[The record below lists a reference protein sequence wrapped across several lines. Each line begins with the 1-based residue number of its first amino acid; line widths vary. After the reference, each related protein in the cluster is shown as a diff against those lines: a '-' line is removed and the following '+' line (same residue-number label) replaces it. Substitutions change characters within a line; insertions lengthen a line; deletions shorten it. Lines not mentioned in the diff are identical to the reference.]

1 MQSYNP
7 LYRKFIDDRNF
18 IVPNQMTRAKFYLIK
33 EYEYIDGT
41 KGKYS
46 EFSAPIIYT
55 LFVSKV
61 KDVVHAVKVSN
72 VNPTIIKRFF
82 GKFVNEETEMLE
94 MKGGSMKFYE
104 NVVSKVPV
112 VSNDSYRTYKLSG
125 LTKIIELSM
134 DVNEL
139 TPKRMNV
146 IGISKKSQLKN
157 IKDVTISFLVDR
169 SIFSIFY

>member
-1 MQSYNP
+1 
-7 LYRKFIDDRNF
+7 DRNY
-18 IVPNQMTRAKFYLIK
+18 ITPNQMTRGKFYLIK
-33 EYEYIDGT
+33 DYQYVDGT
-41 KGKYS
+41 KGKFTES
-46 EFSAPIIYT
+46 NAPIIYT
-55 LFVSKV
+55 LFVSAS
-61 KDVVHAVKVSN
+61 KDMVHCVKVSN

-112 VSNDSYRTYKLSG
+112 VSNNSYRTYKLSG

-157 IKDVTISFLVDR
+157 R
-169 SIFSIFY
+169 

>member
-1 MQSYNP
+1 MSKFNP
-7 LYRKFIDDRNF
+7 IYRKFINDKNL
-18 IVPNQMTRAKFYLIK
+18 VTAKQMTRGKFYLIK
-33 EYEYIDGT
+33 DYEYVDGT
-41 KGKYS
+41 KGKFNES
-46 EFSAPIIYT
+46 TAPIIYT
-55 LFVSKV
+55 LFVSV
-61 KDVVHAVKVSN
+61 SKDVVHAVKVSN

-104 NVVSKVPV
+104 SVVSKVPV
-112 VSNDSYRTYKLSG
+112 VSNNSYRTYKLSG
-125 LTKIIELSM
+125 LTKIIELDM

-157 IKDVTISFLVDR
+157 K
-169 SIFSIFY
+169 

>member
-1 MQSYNP
+1 MSKFNP
-7 LYRKFIDDRNF
+7 IYRKFIDDRNY
-18 IVPNQMTRAKFYLIK
+18 VTPKQMTRGRFYLIK
-33 EYEYIDGT
+33 DYEYVDGT
-41 KGKYS
+41 KGKFTES
-46 EFSAPIIYT
+46 NAPIIYT
-55 LFVSKV
+55 LFVSTS
-61 KDVVHAVKVSN
+61 KDIVHAVKVSN

-112 VSNDSYRTYKLSG
+112 VSNNSYRTYKLSG
-125 LTKIIELSM
+125 LTKIIELTM

-146 IGISKKSQLKN
+146 IGISKKSQIKN
-157 IKDVTISFLVDR
+157 K
-169 SIFSIFY
+169 

>member
-1 MQSYNP
+1 MSKFNP
-7 LYRKFIDDRNF
+7 IYRKFIDDRNY
-18 IVPNQMTRAKFYLIK
+18 VTPKQMTRGRFYLIK
-33 EYEYIDGT
+33 DYEYVDGT
-41 KGKYS
+41 KGKFTES
-46 EFSAPIIYT
+46 NAPIIYT
-55 LFVSKV
+55 LFVSTS
-61 KDVVHAVKVSN
+61 KDIVHAVKVSN

-104 NVVSKVPV
+104 TVVSKVPV

-146 IGISKKSQLKN
+146 IGISKKSQVKN
-157 IKDVTISFLVDR
+157 K
-169 SIFSIFY
+169 

>member
-1 MQSYNP
+1 MSKFNP
-7 LYRKFIDDRNF
+7 IYRKFIDDRNY
-18 IVPNQMTRAKFYLIK
+18 VTPKQMTRGRFYLIK
-33 EYEYIDGT
+33 DYQYVDGM
-41 KGKYS
+41 KGKFTES
-46 EFSAPIIYT
+46 NAPIIYT
-55 LFVSKV
+55 LFVSTS
-61 KDVVHAVKVSN
+61 KDIVHCVKVSN

-104 NVVSKVPV
+104 SVVSKVPV

-146 IGISKKSQLKN
+146 IGISKKSQVKN
-157 IKDVTISFLVDR
+157 K
-169 SIFSIFY
+169 

>member
-1 MQSYNP
+1 
-7 LYRKFIDDRNF
+7 
-18 IVPNQMTRAKFYLIK
+18 MTRGRFYLIK
-33 EYEYIDGT
+33 DYEYVDGT
-41 KGKYS
+41 KGKFTES
-46 EFSAPIIYT
+46 NAPIIYT
-55 LFVSKV
+55 LFVSAS
-61 KDVVHAVKVSN
+61 KDIVHAVKVSN

-82 GKFVNEETEMLE
+82 GKFVNEDTEMLE

-104 NVVSKVPV
+104 SVVSKVPV

-125 LTKIIELSM
+125 LTKIIELTM

-157 IKDVTISFLVDR
+157 K
-169 SIFSIFY
+169 

>member
-1 MQSYNP
+1 MSKFNP
-7 LYRKFIDDRNF
+7 LYRKFIDERNH
-18 IVPNQMTRAKFYLIK
+18 VTAKQMTRGRFYLIK
-33 EYEYIDGT
+33 DYEYVDGT
-41 KGKYS
+41 RGKFTES
-46 EFSAPIIYT
+46 NAPIIYT
-55 LFVSKV
+55 LFVSTS
-61 KDVVHAVKVSN
+61 KDMVHCVKVSN

-157 IKDVTISFLVDR
+157 R
-169 SIFSIFY
+169 

>member
-1 MQSYNP
+1 MSKFNP
-7 LYRKFIDDRNF
+7 IYRKFIDDRNY
-18 IVPNQMTRAKFYLIK
+18 VTSKQMTRGRFYLIK
-33 EYEYIDGT
+33 DYEYVDGT
-41 KGKYS
+41 KGKFTES
-46 EFSAPIIYT
+46 NAPIIYT
-55 LFVSKV
+55 LFVSTS
-61 KDVVHAVKVSN
+61 KDIVHAVKVSN

-104 NVVSKVPV
+104 TVVSKVPV

-125 LTKIIELSM
+125 LTKIIELTM

-146 IGISKKSQLKN
+146 IGISKKSQVKN
-157 IKDVTISFLVDR
+157 K
-169 SIFSIFY
+169 

>member
-1 MQSYNP
+1 MSKFNP
-7 LYRKFIDDRNF
+7 LYRKFIDERNH
-18 IVPNQMTRAKFYLIK
+18 VTAKQMTRGRFYLIK
-33 EYEYIDGT
+33 DYEYVDGT
-41 KGKYS
+41 TGKFTES
-46 EFSAPIIYT
+46 NAPIIYT
-55 LFVSKV
+55 LFVSTS
-61 KDVVHAVKVSN
+61 KDMVHCVKVSN

-157 IKDVTISFLVDR
+157 R
-169 SIFSIFY
+169 